1 MTCSFLSTP
10 LTIPLS
16 LLNTS
21 YSEILSLPRQ
31 SSGQNRVH
39 FLLKQKALKTLNWP
53 PQNLIFEMRIF
64 NLLNVQSVKTLG

>member
-1 MTCSFLSTP
+1 MTCSFLSAP

-31 SSGQNRVH
+31 FSGQNSVH
-39 FLLKQKALKTLNWP
+39 FLLQQKALETLNWP
-53 PQNLIFEMRIF
+53 LHNTKYKL
-64 NLLNVQSVKTLG
+64 

>member
-1 MTCSFLSTP
+1 MTCSFSFYSP
-10 LTIPLS
+10 QIPLS

-31 SSGQNRVH
+31 SSGPNRVH

-53 PQNLIFEMRIF
+53 PQNLTFEMRIF